1 MLHQVKNANTSF
13 FSDAMVAKHSIYDH
27 DLRKE
32 IKILVKLLFLF
43 YIIQFNMMKHLAIIQ
58 VKAGKF
64 VIKESHSAR

>member
-32 IKILVKLLFLF
+32 IKILKLLFLF
-43 YIIQFNMMKHLAIIQ
+43 SIIQFNMMKHLGIIQ